1 MDLVFWFKYIF
12 YPIYQ
17 IKFLFFNHGV
27 IVTGPADTV
36 GPPPPSV
43 ILGVEPSV
51 NVYLSVVVT
60 VILKPEE
67 FLYAVKATPPTS
79 LARF

>member
-1 MDLVFWFKYIF
+1 MHIVFNLIIF
-12 YPIYQ
+12 FY
-17 IKFLFFNHGV
+17 HAV

-36 GPPPPSV
+36 GPPPSSV
-43 ILGVEPSV
+43 ILGVAPSV

-67 FLYAVKATPPTS
+67 FSYVEKATPPTTLNVS
-79 LARF
+79 KSYCIFVDLP

>member
-1 MDLVFWFKYIF
+1 MVS
-12 YPIYQ
+12 
-17 IKFLFFNHGV
+17 

-36 GPPPPSV
+36 GPPASSV

-67 FLYAVKATPPTS
+67 FS
-79 LARF
+79 